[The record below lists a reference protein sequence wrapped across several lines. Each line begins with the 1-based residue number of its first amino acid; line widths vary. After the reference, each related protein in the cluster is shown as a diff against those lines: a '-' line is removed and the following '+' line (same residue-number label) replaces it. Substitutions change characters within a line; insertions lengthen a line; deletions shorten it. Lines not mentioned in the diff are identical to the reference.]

1 MNPTSSL
8 VPLDREINKTLR
20 ELKKKKKHE
29 KQARK
34 QPIGSTFNPPNSSVA
49 SNHTLLDQ
57 HFIMAE
63 RREDHREHEHEHEG
77 HDRREQEGEHHFNG
91 DRQLND
97 DDRPMREFTQSYASF
112 TPQGFYAN
120 PANFEIKGS
129 LLAHLPKFTGFPHE
143 DAHTHLLG
151 LYHTC
156 SPMKPP
162 NADLDDVLLRV
173 DRKSTRLN
181 SSHSGESRMPS
192 SA

>member
-1 MNPTSSL
+1 MNPTTSL

-20 ELKKKKKHE
+20 ELKKKTKHE
-29 KQARK
+29 KQASK
-34 QPIGSTFNPPNSSVA
+34 QPVGSTSNPQNSSVA
-49 SNHTLLDQ
+49 SNNTLLDQ

-63 RREDHREHEHEHEG
+63 RQEDQREHEHERER
-77 HDRREQEGEHHFNG
+77 HDRREQEDEHHFEG
-91 DRQLND
+91 GRQLHD

-112 TPQGFYAN
+112 APQGFYAN

-156 SPMKPP
+156 SSMRS
-162 NADLDDVLLRV
+162 LQ
-173 DRKSTRLN
+173 
-181 SSHSGESRMPS
+181 MPTWMMFF
-192 SA
+192 